1 MNSPYFVLMRLDKPI
16 GIYLLLYPTL
26 WALWLANK
34 GIPPLDLLLIF
45 SLGVVLM
52 RSAGCVINDIADR
65 DIDKHIKRTA
75 NRPIT
80 RGQISVKS
88 AVKLFIGLIVIAFC
102 LVLLTNQLTVL
113 LSIIAVLL
121 ASLYP
126 FMKRWTYIP
135 QLVLGLAFSMSIPM
149 AFSASLGFV
158 PFEVIWIMLANTLW
172 TISYDTMYAMA
183 DREEDL
189 KVGVKSTAILFGQY
203 DLLIIGLLQASLLL
217 LLGIIGWIFALNS
230 LYFISLLLVL
240 GLMIYYQISIKN
252 RQKTAC
258 FNAFLHNHY
267 LGLVVLLG
275 LVLNYI

>member
-258 FNAFLHNHY
+258 FNAFLRNHY

>member
-203 DLLIIGLLQASLLL
+203 DLLIIGLLQTSLLL

-258 FNAFLHNHY
+258 FNAFLRNHY